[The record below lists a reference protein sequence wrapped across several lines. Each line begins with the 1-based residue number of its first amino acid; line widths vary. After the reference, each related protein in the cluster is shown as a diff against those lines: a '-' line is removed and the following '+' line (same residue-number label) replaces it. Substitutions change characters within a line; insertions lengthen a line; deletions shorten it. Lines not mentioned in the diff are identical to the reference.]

1 MIESWRVRIWPHQ
14 NLNCRGFLAFV
25 TFTFVLINYVFLVF
39 FDKLEMRIENCLVI
53 ELNFERK
60 KVVFRLESSECLKNQ
75 FWSRKLVD
83 FGVWSFLDVT
93 LCVHFLAFFGR
104 SIKNKN
110 GENWLWCEIAFFIE
124 TAKSSLL
131 LTLPFYSFVFW
142 RQWWWRPTKEH
153 RYQCTTTWRYPLGHR
168 AVWQFCFLWELMLVC
183 KHQRCWKLGKLHC
196 FQIQQNHF
204 CSESW
209 K

>member
-104 SIKNKN
+104 CFLFTLLFFDDNDDDDQQKSTDTNVQPHGGTLLVIELFGNFVSSENWCWFVSIK
-110 GENWLWCEIAFFIE
+110 GVGSLASYTAF
-124 TAKSSLL
+124 K
-131 LTLPFYSFVFW
+131 
-142 RQWWWRPTKEH
+142 
-153 RYQCTTTWRYPLGHR
+153 
-168 AVWQFCFLWELMLVC
+168 
-183 KHQRCWKLGKLHC
+183 
-196 FQIQQNHF
+196 
-204 CSESW
+204 
-209 K
+209 